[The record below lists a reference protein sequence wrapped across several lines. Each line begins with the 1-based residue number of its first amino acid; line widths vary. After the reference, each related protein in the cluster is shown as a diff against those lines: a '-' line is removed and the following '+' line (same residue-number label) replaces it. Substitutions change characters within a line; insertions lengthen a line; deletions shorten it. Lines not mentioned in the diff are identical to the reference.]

1 MTHSS
6 QYSQGLQKKYE
17 EKGWLKD
24 SDGLVGYFK
33 KVSES
38 GDPATQCFCMA
49 GRKPDVEDPKRDSFV
64 EVIQTSESQEGM
76 PSRDYTPRRSVSST
90 LKDMHVSKGGKLPA
104 FAERRKAQQ
113 KMERSW
119 VTVGFN
125 PFREK
130 VVRDDGSLVKIGS
143 MSFDTMT
150 SKTSQ
155 DCAGRGREGNA
166 PNYTDPVTFIHLLER
181 ESDVDGGVEPK
192 HRPAAKRFEC

>member
-1 MTHSS
+1 
-6 QYSQGLQKKYE
+6 
-17 EKGWLKD
+17 
-24 SDGLVGYFK
+24 
-33 KVSES
+33 
-38 GDPATQCFCMA
+38 MA
-49 GRKPDVEDPKRDSFV
+49 GRKPDVEDSKTDSFV

-76 PSRDYTPRRSVSST
+76 PTRDYTPKRSILSN
-90 LKDMHVSKGGKLPA
+90 LEDMHVSKGGKLPA

-130 VVRDDGSLVKIGS
+130 VVRDDGSLIKIGS
-143 MSFDTMT
+143 MSFDTMP

-155 DCAGRGREGNA
+155 DPPGRGREGKA
-166 PNYTDPVTFIHLLER
+166 PNYTDPVTFIHLLEL
-181 ESDVDGGVEPK
+181 ESDVDEGAEPE